1 MQPKTHHVALPI
13 LVLAALATMAAP
25 AAAQSAN
32 ARGVGNLPPLIDR
45 ELIFGNPEIT
55 GAQISPDG
63 QFISFIKPYQD
74 TRNVWVKKA
83 GDPFSAGKLVT
94 ADTKRPITSYFWSRD
109 SRYILFVQD
118 QAGDENFNVYAVN
131 PSDSPAAGKDAPP
144 ARNLTEAKGVRAF
157 IYAVPIKQPDVI
169 LIGLNDRDAAWHDL
183 YRVKISTG
191 ERTQLRKNDAKIAS
205 WIFDNGGELRLAVRT
220 DDATGDTEILRV
232 DADGFKKIY
241 SCTVFESCGPVRFD
255 KDGKRVYLN
264 TNKGTPDL
272 IGLVLLDVQSGAEQ
286 FVEADP
292 LKRVD
297 FGGVRF
303 SDRTDDI
310 LFTSYTEDR
319 TRRYF
324 KDKALE
330 ADYQSLTKQLAGKEI
345 NLGSTTTDEQRW
357 IVSATGDTEPGE
369 TYLFDRATKQL
380 TLHTGSGRSCRAST
394 SHR

>member
-1 MQPKTHHVALPI
+1 MQPKTHHVALPM

-32 ARGVGNLPPLIDR
+32 ARGIGNLPPLIDR

-330 ADYQSLTKQLAGKEI
+330 ADYQSLTY
-345 NLGSTTTDEQRW
+345 R
-357 IVSATGDTEPGE
+357 
-369 TYLFDRATKQL
+369 
-380 TLHTGSGRSCRAST
+380 
-394 SHR
+394 